1 MNDVLVLAVIIIASY
16 LIGSLSM
23 ARIVTK
29 IVAPE
34 VNLEDTQFDV
44 EGAEGYQLR
53 TISSTTASLQL
64 GPKVGGPI
72 ALLDALKGVIPV
84 LVIRYLFPD
93 QYYHLVAAVFAVVG
107 HNWSIFHRFTGG
119 GGLSTAYGSFFAIDF
134 FGTLISAF
142 SGMII
147 GFAVFK
153 DMMIAFTSGPFIMLI
168 WLAIFKRDWP
178 HIIFGIA
185 INVVIILKL
194 IPDIVQVMKNKDQE
208 VDISIIM
215 ERTGMGRMMKKIMQ
229 LMGIDPDKQ
238 KAK

>member
-1 MNDVLVLAVIIIASY
+1 MNDVLVLAIVIIASY

-34 VNLEDTQFDV
+34 VDLDDTEFEV
-44 EGAEGYQLR
+44 PGSESYHFR
-53 TISSTTASLQL
+53 TISSTTASIKL

-93 QYYHLVAAVFAVVG
+93 DYYHLVGAVFAMIG
-107 HNWSIFHRFTGG
+107 HNWSVYHRFTGG
-119 GGLSTAYGSFFAIDF
+119 GGLSTAYGAFFAIDF

-142 SGMII
+142 SGMLI

-153 DMMIAFTSGPFIMLI
+153 DMMIAFLLGPFMMVI

-178 HIIFGIA
+178 HIIFGLV
-185 INVVIILKL
+185 INLVVILKL
-194 IPDIVQVMKNKDQE
+194 VPEIINNIKNKDQMPD
-208 VDISIIM
+208 VSIVM
-215 ERTGMGRMMKKIMQ
+215 EQTGMGRMMKKIMQ

>member
-1 MNDVLVLAVIIIASY
+1 MNDILVLAIIIISSY

-34 VNLEDTQFDV
+34 VDLEDTQFDV
-44 EGAEGYQLR
+44 EGAESYQLR
-53 TISSTTASLQL
+53 TISSTTASLKL

-107 HNWSIFHRFTGG
+107 HNWSIYHRFTGG
-119 GGLSTAYGSFFAIDF
+119 GGLSTAYGAFFAIDF

-147 GFAVFK
+147 GFTVFK

-194 IPDIVQVMKNKDQE
+194 IPDIVKVMKNKDQE

-229 LMGIDPDKQ
+229 LIGIDPDKQ
-238 KAK
+238 KTK